1 MASPVTLFLG
11 WQTPMAQGVA
21 KTILAQAR
29 KASPARPGLPLDLG
43 AHRVLV
49 PSQFA
54 ARLIREELAK
64 AEASGVLL
72 PKIETPETFL
82 NWGDRDAGVATKEAC
97 LLTWMEVLTGPAC
110 DPLELNELFPE
121 NNGPFPGFTA
131 KTAQPFAEKLMQLRD
146 SLGGAEEPLDFL
158 SISKSTVSGDDPL
171 RWEQLHVL
179 EKDYL
184 RRLEEKGLKDHN
196 AMRADLAS
204 KSYLPEDVKH
214 VWLAGLIDP
223 QPLLLKVL
231 KRHLGKVGIT
241 VLLGCDQPSAG
252 EGQLFNEWGIPNPI
266 AWKERRVVWPKF
278 ESSVV
283 IARDPVHALTRL
295 EECLGGKAPARG
307 AFAVAPCER
316 ERHPE
321 LIADRLRAMGADA
334 VNPLGQPHDRNGL
347 YHSVKALNDLVSGWQ
362 YRLLR
367 KAMLQPNLLAK
378 LMPGTDMYKMN
389 QLMDTLSQLRVPQ
402 DLDEAMAFV
411 EKMEKPE
418 LADPKK
424 KTREFRQWED
434 VEHLKPVLIQALD
447 TLRPLREAK
456 PQKLLTKQLA
466 LAGTKHKETGEA
478 DFFDQE
484 VAEALQDAVTAM
496 KPEST
501 GLEGVTSS
509 DWINLALA
517 STADKR
523 FRRNLSP
530 SAIHMPGWMEAPWE
544 PSPHLIVFGL
554 TDDLVPQAVHADAFM
569 PSELR
574 KQIGLAGPD
583 QVFANA
589 AFTLERLRR
598 SRENIDGDDSKGRL
612 DVIVLRHDEE
622 GNGLRPSRLL
632 FLADD
637 VELISRTKHL
647 FDSPLPTEDAP
658 YWKIPEELKLRP
670 VADAKAAAGVRRS
683 ISATSF
689 KDLLEDPYEFWLKR
703 FLGMRE
709 SSHDEVELD
718 RAGYGTLIHSA
729 LEGFGKA
736 KGATDVTDAAEIQVA
751 LSGALDEHFKKSFGS
766 EPEPGLA
773 LQRETARERL
783 MAFAALQQQLAA
795 EGWQTITCEGQ
806 LPDVTIEGVTPEG
819 VNLGKVKVG
828 GRFDRLDFNPLTKTW
843 RVYDYKTY
851 DDMEDNDPQT
861 KHVTELKNA
870 NSTRRPGFEFI
881 LDGKTYRWNE
891 LQLPVY
897 YHNLRNAYGE
907 HIKEDHKVEVGY
919 IILPSEGPA
928 QALIWEDYAEK
939 FSKHGEDAIKSAVTR
954 LLSEEANLFAPKATA
969 SKYPTLE
976 HLKGRKPIAY
986 MQTELLGKVETK
998 PTTK

>member
-1 MASPVTLFLG
+1 MAKPETIYLG
-11 WQTPMAQGVA
+11 WQTPMGQGVA
-21 KTILAQAR
+21 QALLR
-29 KASPARPGLPLDLG
+29 KVRAESPAQPGLPLDLG
-43 AHRVLV
+43 SHRVLV

-110 DPLELNELFPE
+110 NPLELDELFPE

-158 SISKSTVSGDDPL
+158 SISETQLSGDDPL
-171 RWEQLHVL
+171 RWAQLHIL

-184 RRLEEKGLKDHN
+184 QRLEDKGLKDHN
-196 AMRADLAS
+196 AVRAKLATD
-204 KSYLPEDVKH
+204 SYLPAEVKH

-231 KRHLGKVGIT
+231 KRHLGKVSIT
-241 VLLGCDQPSAG
+241 VLIGCDCPTAE
-252 EGQLFNEWGIPNPI
+252 EGDLFDDWGIPNPV
-266 AWKERRVVWPKF
+266 AWKERRVPWPKF
-278 ESSVV
+278 ETSVI
-283 IARDPVHALTRL
+283 IARDPSHALTRL
-295 EECLGGKAPARG
+295 EECLGKKAPVRG

-321 LIADRLRAMGADA
+321 LIADRLRSMGADA
-334 VNPLGQPHDRNGL
+334 VNPLGQPHDRHPL
-347 YHSVKALNDLVSGWQ
+347 YHSVKSLNELIRDWQ

-367 KAMLQPNLLAK
+367 RALLQPNLLAK

-389 QLMDTLSQLRVPQ
+389 QLLDTLSQLRVPQ
-402 DLDEAMAFV
+402 DLEEAMAFV
-411 EKMEKPE
+411 EKMEKPG
-418 LADPKK
+418 LADPNK
-424 KTREFRQWED
+424 KTREYHQWEH
-434 VEHLKPVLIQALD
+434 VEHLKPALKQALD
-447 TLRPLREAK
+447 TLRPLRDAK
-456 PQKLLTKQLA
+456 PQKLLTRLISLA
-466 LAGTKHKETGEA
+466 QAGLEETKESAPFTE
-478 DFFDQE
+478 E
-484 VAEALQDAVTAM
+484 VADALQDAVTAM

-501 GLEGVTSS
+501 GLEGVSS
-509 DWINLALA
+509 TDWINLALA

-523 FRRNLSP
+523 YRRNLSP
-530 SAIHMPGWMEAPWE
+530 MAIHMPGWMEAPWE
-544 PSPHLIVFGL
+544 PSPHLVVFGL

-574 KQIGLAGPD
+574 KAIGLAGPG
-583 QVFANA
+583 QHFANA
-589 AFTLERLRR
+589 AYTLERLRR
-598 SRENIDGDDSKGRL
+598 SREGLDGDDSQGRL

-637 VELISRTKHL
+637 EELISRTRHL

-658 YWKIPEELKLRP
+658 YWKIPDELKLRP
-670 VADAKAAAGVRRS
+670 VARAHKAKGVRSS

-736 KGATDVTDAAEIQVA
+736 KGATEGTDTEAIKDA
-751 LSGALDEHFKKSFGS
+751 LSGALDEHFRKSFGS
-766 EPEPGLA
+766 DPEPGLA

-783 MAFAALQQQLAA
+783 LAFAALQQTLAQ
-795 EGWQTITCEGQ
+795 EGWQTITCEGH
-806 LPDVTIEGVTPEG
+806 LPDVMIEGITPEG
-819 VNLGKVKVG
+819 KKLGTVKVG
-828 GRFDRLDFNPLTKTW
+828 GRFDRLDFNPLTQTW
-843 RVYDYKTY
+843 RVYDYKTH
-851 DDMEDNDPQT
+851 DKIEDNDPQT

-881 LDGKTYRWNE
+881 VDGKTYRWNE

-897 YHNLRNAYGE
+897 YHNLRKAY
-907 HIKEDHKVEVGY
+907 KELIEDDHKIEVGY

-928 QALIWEDYAEK
+928 QALIWKDYAKK
-939 FSKHGEDAIKSAVTR
+939 FSQHGEDAIKSAVTR
-954 LLSEEANLFAPKATA
+954 LLSEDPALFAPKATA

-976 HLKGRKPIAY
+976 HLQGRKPEAY
-986 MQTELLGKVETK
+986 MLTELLGQVATK
-998 PTTK
+998 PATE

>member
-1 MASPVTLFLG
+1 MAKPETIYLG

-21 KTILAQAR
+21 EALLR
-29 KASPARPGLPLDLG
+29 KVRAESPALPGLPLDLG
-43 AHRVLV
+43 SHRVLV

-158 SISKSTVSGDDPL
+158 SISQSTLSGDDPI
-171 RWEQLHVL
+171 RWAQLHVL

-184 RRLEEKGLKDHN
+184 DRLEAKGLKDHN
-196 AMRADLAS
+196 AVRAELAS
-204 KSYLPEDVKH
+204 KSYLPADVKH

-231 KRHLGKVGIT
+231 KRHLGKVGIK
-241 VLLGCDQPSAG
+241 VLIGSDRPSAKDG
-252 EGQLFNEWGIPNPI
+252 ALFNEWGIPNPP
-266 AWKERRVVWPKF
+266 AWKERRIPWPQF
-278 ESSVV
+278 ESSVIV
-283 IARDPVHALTRL
+283 ARDPSHALTRL
-295 EECLGGKAPARG
+295 EECLGGKAPVRG

-321 LIADRLRAMGADA
+321 LIADRLRTMGSEAI
-334 VNPLGQPHDRNGL
+334 NPLGQPHDRNGL

-367 KAMLQPNLLAK
+367 KSLLQPNLLAK
-378 LMPGTDMYKMN
+378 LMPGTDMFKMN

-402 DLDEAMAFV
+402 DLDEAVAFV
-411 EKMEKPE
+411 DNIPEPE
-418 LADPKK
+418 LKDPKK
-424 KTREFRQWED
+424 KTREYHQWED
-434 VEHLKPVLIQALD
+434 VQHLKPVLLGALE
-447 TLRPLREAK
+447 TLRPLRTAT
-456 PQKLLTKQLA
+456 PQRLLTKILTLA
-466 LAGTKHKETGEA
+466 RAGLVKEGESA
-478 DFFDQE
+478 YFDEE

-501 GLEGVTSS
+501 GLEGVTSA

-517 STADKR
+517 ATADQR
-523 FRRNLSP
+523 FRRNLSAK
-530 SAIHMPGWMEAPWE
+530 AIHMPGWMEAPWE
-544 PSPHLIVFGL
+544 PSPHLVVFGL

-569 PSELR
+569 PSDLR
-574 KQIGLAGPD
+574 KHIGLAGPE
-583 QVFANA
+583 QAFANA
-589 AFTLERLRR
+589 AYTLERLRR
-598 SRENIDGDDSKGRL
+598 SRETIDGDDSKGRL

-637 VELISRTKHL
+637 QELIRRTKHL
-647 FDSPLPTEDAP
+647 FESPLPTEDAP

-670 VADAKAAAGVRRS
+670 VADAKQAAGIRRS

-689 KDLLEDPYEFWLKR
+689 KDLLDDPYEFWLKR

-729 LEGFGKA
+729 LEGFGKSQ
-736 KGATDVTDAAEIQVA
+736 GATEVADETKTQKA
-751 LSGALDEHFKKSFGS
+751 LSQALDEHFKKSFGTD
-766 EPEPGLA
+766 PEPGLV

-783 MAFAALQQQLAA
+783 LAFAGLQRQLAL
-795 EGWQTITCEGQ
+795 EGWQTVACEGH
-806 LPDVTIEGVTPEG
+806 LPDVMIESITTEGVKM
-819 VNLGKVKVG
+819 GKVKVG

-851 DDMEDNDPQT
+851 DDLEDNDPQT
-861 KHVTELKNA
+861 RHVTELKNA
-870 NSTRRPGFEFI
+870 NSTRRPGFEFS
-881 LDGKTYRWNE
+881 LDGKTYRWDE

-897 YHNLRNAYGE
+897 YHNLRNAYGD
-907 HIKEDHKVEVGY
+907 HIKEDHKLEVGY

-928 QALIWEDYAEK
+928 QALIWEGYAEN
-939 FSKHGEDAIKSAVTR
+939 FSEHGKKAIEAAVAR
-954 LLSEEANLFAPKATA
+954 LLSEDPALFAPKDTAT
-969 SKYPTLE
+969 KYPTLE
-976 HLKGRKPIAY
+976 HLKGRKPHAY
-986 MQTELLGKVETK
+986 MQTDLLGKVETK

>member
-1 MASPVTLFLG
+1 
-11 WQTPMAQGVA
+11 MAQGVA
-21 KTILAQAR
+21 EAILAHAR
-29 KASPARPGLPLDLG
+29 KTSPARQGLPLDLG

-64 AEASGVLL
+64 AETSGVLL

-110 DPLELNELFPE
+110 DPGELDELFPE

-158 SISKSTVSGDDPL
+158 SISKSTLSGDDPL

-179 EKDYL
+179 EQDYL
-184 RRLEEKGLKDHN
+184 RRLAEKGLKDHN
-196 AMRADLAS
+196 AIRAELAS

-231 KRHLGKVGIT
+231 KRHLGKVAIT
-241 VLLGCDQPSAG
+241 VLIGCDQPTDRD
-252 EGQLFNEWGIPNPI
+252 GQLFDEWGIPAPP
-266 AWKERRVVWPKF
+266 AWKERRIAWPAF
-278 ESSVV
+278 ESSVI
-283 IARDPVHALTRL
+283 IARDPAHALTRL
-295 EECLGGKAPARG
+295 EECLGGEAPVRG

-378 LMPGTDMYKMN
+378 LMPGTEMHRMN

-402 DLDEAMAFV
+402 DLDEAMTFV
-411 EKMEKPE
+411 VNMAKPE

-424 KTREFRQWED
+424 KTREYRQWED
-434 VEHLKPVLIQALD
+434 VDRLRPVLTLALD
-447 TLRPLREAK
+447 ILRPLRDAK
-456 PQKLLTKQLA
+456 PQKLLTKLLA
-466 LAGTKHKETGEA
+466 LAGAEDQQAGEA
-478 DFFDQE
+478 SYFDQE
-484 VAEALQDAVTAM
+484 VAEALQDSVTAM

-501 GLEGVTSS
+501 GLEGVTSA

-523 FRRNLSP
+523 FRRNLSS

-574 KQIGLAGPD
+574 KQIGLAGPE

-598 SRENIDGDDSKGRL
+598 SRESVEGDDSKGRL

-632 FLADD
+632 FLAEDA
-637 VELISRTKHL
+637 ELIRRTQHL

-709 SSHDEVELD
+709 SSHDEAELD

-736 KGATDVTDAAEIQVA
+736 KGATDVTDAGDIREA
-751 LSGALDEHFKKSFGS
+751 LSGALDEHFRKSFGS
-766 EPEPGLA
+766 DPEPGLA

-783 MAFAALQQQLAA
+783 LAFAALQQQLAA
-795 EGWQTITCEGQ
+795 EGWETKACEGH
-806 LPDVTIEGVTPEG
+806 LPDVIVEGITPEG
-819 VNLGKVKVG
+819 VKLGSVKVG
-828 GRFDRLDFNPLTKTW
+828 GRFDRLDYNPLTKTW

-851 DDMEDNDPQT
+851 DDIKDNDPET
-861 KHVTELKNA
+861 KHVSELKNA

-881 LDGKTYRWNE
+881 LEDKTYRWNE

-897 YHNLRNAYGE
+897 YHNLRKAYGE
-907 HIKEDHKVEVGY
+907 HIKDDHKIEVGY

-928 QALIWEDYAEK
+928 QALIWQDYAEK
-939 FSKHGEDAIKSAVTR
+939 FSQYGEDAIKNAVAR
-954 LLSEEANLFAPKATA
+954 LLSDDPALFAPKATA

-976 HLKGRKPIAY
+976 HLKGRKHAAY
-986 MQTELLGKVETK
+986 MQTALLGKVETQPAAK
-998 PTTK
+998 

>member
-1 MASPVTLFLG
+1 MSTPETIFLG
-11 WQTPMAQGVA
+11 WRTTMAQGVA
-21 KTILAQAR
+21 QAILTHAR
-29 KASPARPGLPLDLG
+29 KASPALPGLPLDLG

-64 AEASGVLL
+64 AETAGVLL
-72 PKIETPETFL
+72 PKIETPENFL

-110 DPLELNELFPE
+110 DPSKLDELFPA
-121 NNGPFPGFTA
+121 NNGAFPGFTA
-131 KTAQPFAEKLMQLRD
+131 RTSQPFAEKLMQLRD
-146 SLGGAEEPLDFL
+146 SLGGAEKPLNFL
-158 SISKSTVSGDDPL
+158 SISETKLSGDDPL
-171 RWEQLHVL
+171 RWAQLHVL

-184 RRLEEKGLKDHN
+184 QRLEDKGLKDHN
-196 AMRADLAS
+196 AVRADLAS
-204 KSYLPEDVKH
+204 KSYLPDDVKH

-231 KRHLGKVGIT
+231 KRHLGKVDIS
-241 VLLGCDQPSAG
+241 VLIGADRPSAKDG
-252 EGQLFNEWGIPNPI
+252 ELFDEWGIPNPG
-266 AWKERRVVWPKF
+266 AWKERRVPWPKF

-283 IARDPVHALTRL
+283 IARDPGHALTRL
-295 EECLGGKAPARG
+295 EECLGKKAPVRG

-321 LIADRLRAMGADA
+321 LIADRLRSMGADA
-334 VNPLGQPHDRNGL
+334 VNPLGQPHDRHPL
-347 YHSVKALNDLVSGWQ
+347 YHSVKSLNDLISLWQ

-367 KAMLQPNLLAK
+367 RALLQPNVLAK

-411 EKMEKPE
+411 DKMEKPE

-424 KTREFRQWED
+424 KTREYRQWED
-434 VEHLKPVLIQALD
+434 VEHLKPVLKQALD

-456 PQKLLTKQLA
+456 PQKLLTRLISLGK
-466 LAGTKHKETGEA
+466 AGLVETKESAPFTE
-478 DFFDQE
+478 E
-484 VAEALQDAVTAM
+484 VADALQDAVTAM

-501 GLEGVTSS
+501 GLEGVSS
-509 DWINLALA
+509 TDWINLALA

-523 FRRNLSP
+523 YRRNLSP
-530 SAIHMPGWMEAPWE
+530 KAIHMPGWMEAPWE
-544 PSPHLIVFGL
+544 PSPHLVVFGL

-574 KQIGLAGPD
+574 KEIGLAGPE
-583 QVFANA
+583 QHFANA
-589 AFTLERLRR
+589 AYTLERLRR
-598 SRENIDGDDSKGRL
+598 SREGLDSDDSQGRL

-637 VELISRTKHL
+637 AELISRTRHL

-689 KDLLEDPYEFWLKR
+689 KDLLENPYEFWLKR
-703 FLGMRE
+703 FLGLRE

-736 KGATDVTDAAEIQVA
+736 KGATEVTDAATIQDA

-766 EPEPGLA
+766 DPEPGLA

-783 MAFAALQQQLAA
+783 LAFAALQQSLAQ
-795 EGWQTITCEGQ
+795 EGWETKVCEGH
-806 LPDVTIEGVTPEG
+806 LPDVMVEGKSPEG
-819 VNLGKVKVG
+819 KVLGTVKVG

-843 RVYDYKTY
+843 RVYDYKTH
-851 DDMEDNDPQT
+851 DEIKGNDPQT
-861 KHVTELKNA
+861 KHVTELKTA

-881 LDGKTYRWNE
+881 LDGKSYRWNE

-897 YHNLRNAYGE
+897 YHNLRKAYGE
-907 HIKEDHKVEVGY
+907 HIKDDHKIEVGY

-928 QALIWEDYAEK
+928 EALIWHDYAEK
-939 FSKHGEDAIKSAVTR
+939 FSQHGEDAIENAVAR
-954 LLSEEANLFAPKATA
+954 LLSEDPAIFAPKQTGT
-969 SKYPTLE
+969 KYPTLE
-976 HLKGRKPIAY
+976 HLQGRKPDAY
-986 MQTELLGKVETK
+986 MLTELLGKVETK